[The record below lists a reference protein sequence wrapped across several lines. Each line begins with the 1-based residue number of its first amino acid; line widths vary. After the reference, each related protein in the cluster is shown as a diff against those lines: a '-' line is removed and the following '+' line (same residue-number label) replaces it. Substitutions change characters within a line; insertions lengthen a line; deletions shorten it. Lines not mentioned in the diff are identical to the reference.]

1 MYLQVYIN
9 LFLDITRPI
18 VQYIYGMGYVYNSG
32 SLEYIYY
39 YRGCNR
45 YCVLIKHK
53 RNIPSLISK
62 VVGVTPKGE
71 EVDITDSFL
80 EYMGPY
86 SDFHNSIKLTP
97 ESLGYDKIIITELCD
112 DVSEFNSNE
121 QITL

>member
-1 MYLQVYIN
+1 MSLGNFIN

-18 VQYIYGMGYVYNSG
+18 VQYIYGIGYVYNAG

-45 YCVLIKHK
+45 YCVVLKHK

-62 VVGVTPKGE
+62 VIGVSKGN
-71 EVDITDSFL
+71 EVDITESFL